1 MWQRKQS
8 FLLVLAAI
16 LAFSTWLF
24 PIASF
29 TAADGV
35 HKLRTYGLFMPD
47 GTEDPV
53 ASPVLPYGVLHS
65 VLGFALLI
73 AIFLYGNRPR
83 QARVVR
89 SLWLLH
95 LPVLVFQY
103 ITSNSTLA
111 YLAQQSAIDRSY
123 GITFFIPL
131 VGMALVYFAE
141 RAIRSDEALVRSV
154 DRLR

>member
-8 FLLVLAAI
+8 FLLALAAI

-35 HKLRTYGLFMPD
+35 HTLRTYGLFMPD
-47 GTEDPV
+47 GTEDTG
-53 ASPVLPYGVLHS
+53 ASLVYPFSVLHS
-65 VLGFALLI
+65 MLGFGLLI

-111 YLAQQSAIDRSY
+111 YLAQQSSIDRSY
-123 GITFFIPL
+123 GLTFFIPL
-131 VGMALVYFAE
+131 VGMALGFFAE
-141 RAIRSDEALVRSV
+141 RSIRSDEDLVRSM

>member
-24 PIASF
+24 PIATF